1 MDEAAIWGKMGD
13 EGFRRLVAA
22 FYRRIPGDDL
32 LGPMYPAQD
41 LAGAEERLYLFLCF
55 RLGGDSRYPDQR
67 GHPRLRGR
75 HMPFRIGVAERD
87 RWLQIM
93 GEAMGEC
100 EVAPEVRAELEPF
113 FAQVADFMRNQEPS
127 QGGPPS
133 CGQPAE

>member
-67 GHPRLRGR
+67 SHPRLRGR

-113 FAQVADFMRNQEPS
+113 FAQVADFMRNQGPS
-127 QGGPPS
+127 RGGSPS
-133 CGQPAE
+133 FGNPAG

>member
-100 EVAPEVRAELEPF
+100 EVAPEVRAELDPF
-113 FAQVADFMRNQEPS
+113 FAQVADFMRNQGPS
-127 QGGPPS
+127 RGGSPS
-133 CGQPAE
+133 FGNPAG